1 MNLIKYRMNTLL
13 IPIDF
18 SDTSSNVL
26 KYAVEFSKDTAVE
39 RIILLNNYYVSVY
52 EQLLPSADFVQV
64 SADEINEERQNIDE
78 RLKSIGR
85 KLSKKCGPS
94 IKIETA
100 ASELPLLRAIHQI
113 IDQEEP
119 RMLMIGSD
127 NNLDESYIGEQV
139 IAIAK
144 TVNIPV
150 LIVPAGVK
158 YKKIKSALVPCDFN
172 AISRLALLKEIRS
185 SNQRVCPP
193 ELIVLNV
200 DPKQAYLAHK
210 EENFRAVKDMLESY
224 QYQVYYS
231 EDRDIVH
238 GILDFANKHGTQLI
252 IALPG
257 NYSFFYN
264 LTHQSIT
271 QAVELNA
278 RWPVL
283 ILK

>member
-1 MNLIKYRMNTLL
+1 MNTLL

-26 KYAVEFSKDTAVE
+26 KYAAEFSKDTAIE
-39 RIILLNNYYVSVY
+39 RIILLNNYYVSIY

-78 RLKSIGR
+78 RLTSIGR
-85 KLSKKCGPS
+85 KLAKKCGPS

-100 ASELPLLRAIHQI
+100 ASDLPLLRAIHQM

-119 RMLMIGSD
+119 RILMIGSD
-127 NNLDESYIGEQV
+127 DNLDESYIGEQV

-150 LIVPAGVK
+150 LIVPAQVK
-158 YKKIKSALVPCDFN
+158 YKKIRSVLVPCDFN
-172 AISRLALLKEIRS
+172 AVSRLALLKEIRS

-193 ELIVLNV
+193 ELIVLNI
-200 DPKQAYLAHK
+200 DPKQAYRAHE
-210 EENFRAVKDMLESY
+210 EENFQAVKEMLETY
-224 QYQVYYS
+224 KYQVYYS

-238 GILDFANKHGTQLI
+238 GILDFANKHDAQLI

-264 LTHQSIT
+264 LTHHNIT
-271 QAVELNA
+271 RALESNA